1 MNNYRILIVEDD
13 PVIAG
18 AVRKYLE
25 SWGYMARCAK
35 NFNNIV
41 GEFVEFDPQI
51 VLMDISLP
59 FFNGYHWCGEIRRVS
74 KVPIL
79 FLSSASDDMNLI
91 MAVNMGGDDFLAK
104 PFEMAVLTAKVQ
116 ALLRR
121 AYDFGAPSHLME
133 YGGAVL
139 NVSDGTLAANGE
151 EVDLTKNELRILRLL
166 MEHRGR
172 IVTREELMN
181 ALWQSDEFVDE
192 NTLSVNVNRLRRKLT
207 AAGLD
212 EEFIRTKKGAG
223 YLIG

>member
-1 MNNYRILIVEDD
+1 MNSYRILIVEDD
-13 PVIAG
+13 AVIAG
-18 AVRKYLE
+18 TVRKYLE
-25 SWGYMARCAK
+25 GWGYTAHCVE
-35 NFNNIV
+35 NFNHV
-41 GEFVEFDPQI
+41 MSEFAAFDPQL

-79 FLSSASDDMNLI
+79 FLSSASDNMNLI
-91 MAVNMGGDDFLAK
+91 LAVNMGGDDFLAK
-104 PFEMAVLTAKVQ
+104 PFEMAVLAAKVQ

-133 YGGAVL
+133 CGGAVL
-139 NVSDGTLAANGE
+139 NVSDGTLSANGE
-151 EVDLTKNELRILRLL
+151 KVELTKNELRILRLL
-166 MEHRGR
+166 MENRGR

-181 ALWQSDEFVDE
+181 TLWQSDEFVDE
-192 NTLSVNVNRLRRKLT
+192 NTLSVNVNRLRKKLI

>member
-1 MNNYRILIVEDD
+1 MNSYRILIVEDD
-13 PVIAG
+13 AVIAG
-18 AVRKYLE
+18 AVQKYLE
-25 SWGYMARCAK
+25 SWGYTAHCVE
-35 NFNNIV
+35 NFNRV
-41 GEFVEFDPQI
+41 MSEFAAFDPQL

-79 FLSSASDDMNLI
+79 FLSSASDNMNLI

-104 PFEMAVLTAKVQ
+104 PFEMAVLAAKVQ

-121 AYDFGAPSHLME
+121 AYDFGAPAHLME

-139 NVSDGTLAANGE
+139 DVSSGTLSANGE
-151 EVDLTKNELRILRLL
+151 KVELTKNELRILRLL
-166 MEHRGR
+166 MENRGR

-181 ALWQSDEFVDE
+181 TLWQSDEFVDE
-192 NTLSVNVNRLRRKLT
+192 NTLSVNVNRLRKKLI